1 MTHTKKLSTVCLAL
15 AGTVLFSSCSKQ
27 SLKTNIN
34 GQHSMLAAGATTA
47 TAQMLTSTWETVTDG
62 SSFTDYPSFEA
73 QWNYLYPWGS
83 DHNGTARMY
92 GSSTDHSQIYLNG
105 DGSLTLKATYHPDSL
120 PSNKSPYP
128 PIHYHSGTIY
138 SKHQVLIDSIYPY
151 WEISVDL
158 QAPTAFGTWPA
169 FWITAVNTWPPESDI
184 VEVKGNTSIW
194 QNTYDGSWQTRLTTV
209 ANAATTWHHY
219 KGVFNRVKNTDGS
232 WSNSVEC
239 QYFIDGVL
247 TAAHVGNNFANA
259 PFWLII
265 DLQMEEAG
273 GSPGPQTDTYFK
285 VKNVVMRRGKTPFDP
300 NASYKLVN
308 VNSGQVLAVPSA
320 STTQGVTLI
329 QWPWLGGNEQQWQI
343 GDLGGGYYSL
353 TNRNSG
359 QVADVKGSSTTQG
372 ASVIQW
378 PSTGGNNQMWQIA
391 RVGSGI
397 YNFKNRNSGMALDMA
412 NASKAQGDTAI
423 QWPYQSGSNQQ
434 WQIISQQ

>member
-1 MTHTKKLSTVCLAL
+1 MTHTQKMSTVCLAL
-15 AGTVLFSSCSKQ
+15 TSAALFSFCSKQ
-27 SLKTNIN
+27 ALTQIN
-34 GQHSMLAAGATTA
+34 GQQNMLTSNKTTTTA
-47 TAQMLTSTWETVTDG
+47 QILSSTWETVTDG
-62 SSFTDYPSFEA
+62 SSLTNYTSFESE
-73 QWNYLYPWGS
+73 WNYLYPWGS

-105 DGSLTLKATYHPDSL
+105 DGSLTLKATYHPDSTL
-120 PSNKSPYP
+120 NSFDPKI

-138 SKHQVLIDSIYPY
+138 SKHQVLIDSIFPY

-158 QAPTAFGTWPA
+158 QAPTALGTWPA
-169 FWITAVNTWPPESDI
+169 FWITAVNSWPPESDI
-184 VEVKGNTSIW
+184 VEVKGSTSIW
-194 QNTYDGSWQTRLTTV
+194 QNTYDGNWQTKLTTV
-209 ANAATTWHHY
+209 NNAATTWHHY
-219 KGVFNRVKNTDGS
+219 KAVYNRLKNTNGS

-239 QYFIDGVL
+239 QYFIDGAITSVQ
-247 TAAHVGNNFANA
+247 VGNNFANA

-265 DLQMEEAG
+265 DLQMEAAS

-285 VKNVVMRRGKTPFDP
+285 VKNVVMRKGKTPFDP

-329 QWPWLGGNEQQWQI
+329 QWPWLGGTEQQWQI
-343 GDLGGGYYSL
+343 GDQGSGYYAL

-359 QVADVKGSSTTQG
+359 QLVDVKNASTTQG
-372 ASVIQW
+372 TAVIQW
-378 PSTGGNNQMWQIA
+378 PSTGGNNQMWQIS
-391 RVGSGI
+391 RVGNGI
-397 YNFKNRNSGMALDMA
+397 YNFKNRNSGLALDMA

-423 QWPYQSGSNQQ
+423 QWPYQSGANQQ